1 MVQSEEVLRRARVPT
16 LLIGPHSRG
25 FVDAQSGKI
34 RLRRILLPVA
44 PEPEPS
50 PAWTLNMLSS
60 LLSPL
65 GVSGDSFELIHVA
78 GEMPDI
84 MDEAGKTWKVEH
96 LKGPIVETIVRVA
109 KERAFD
115 LIAMATAGNHGFLD
129 GLRGSTTSQVVAD
142 APCPVL
148 ALPAIALRGTKPKSS
163 LEAGEAQQS

>member
-1 MVQSEEVLRRARVPT
+1 VSKVEINHRDAISGISTFIIGHRRDLLVATHGRQGINRWLHGSVSEEVLRRTRVPT
-16 LLIGPHSRG
+16 LLIGPHSRD

-50 PAWTLNMLSS
+50 PAWTLNMLSA

-84 MDEAGKTWKVEH
+84 VDEAG
-96 LKGPIVETIVRVA
+96 
-109 KERAFD
+109 
-115 LIAMATAGNHGFLD
+115 N
-129 GLRGSTTSQVVAD
+129 
-142 APCPVL
+142 
-148 ALPAIALRGTKPKSS
+148 
-163 LEAGEAQQS
+163 LEG